1 MKHFFDNCPYRGD
14 VKMSDLVQTDYRH
27 LLTLA
32 RFGLP
37 LGFGNHTVSEHC
49 AAHGV
54 DEELFLLVVNT
65 LADPALTEDY
75 PIYRI
80 HIPHLVDFL
89 KRTHVYFIDYR
100 LPRLYEMLR
109 QLVAGADVVHQS
121 LLLEF
126 FEKYEQEV
134 CRHMQYEDG
143 EVYPY
148 VIERFHG
155 TAQGPYDIDYYERQ
169 HNDIE
174 KKINDLRNIILK
186 YLPPLPAVDS
196 INDLLYDLFQAE
208 EDLNRH
214 TFIEEHLLFP
224 AVKYH
229 ESRNSEP
236 HAH

>member
-1 MKHFFDNCPYRGD
+1 MA
-14 VKMSDLVQTDYRH
+14 DLVQSDYRH
-27 LLTLA
+27 LLTLD
-32 RFGLP
+32 RFRLP
-37 LGFGNHTVSEHC
+37 LGFGNHTISEHC
-49 AAHGV
+49 AAHEV

-65 LADPALTEDY
+65 LADPAYTEAY
-75 PIYRI
+75 PIERL

-89 KRTHVYFIDYR
+89 KRTHLYFVGYR
-100 LPRLYEMLR
+100 LPRLYQMLR
-109 QLVAGADVVHQS
+109 ELIGGADAMHQS

-134 CRHMQYEDG
+134 YRHMEYEDR

-148 VIERFHG
+148 VIARYEASA
-155 TAQGPYDIDYYERQ
+155 TGPYDIDYYEGQ

-186 YLPPLPAVDS
+186 YLPPLPEVARV
-196 INDLLYDLFQAE
+196 NDLLYALFQAE

-229 ESRNSEP
+229 ESKALQH
-236 HAH
+236 HA